1 MPGTVL
7 TTASQIKCLHGA
19 PAVLITTNAVTS
31 AERAKSLLESDVH
44 LVTGCPF
51 FIGTKPSPCVRIEW
65 TAGASHLTI
74 GGTKV
79 LVRSSVG
86 KCINAE
92 GAMQG
97 VAIIVQTQ
105 MKVSAI

>member
-1 MPGTVL
+1 MPGPVL

-19 PAVLITTNAVTS
+19 PAELNTTNAVTS
-31 AERAKSLLESDVH
+31 AQRNNILLESDIH
-44 LVTGCPF
+44 MVTGCPF
-51 FIGTKPSPCVRIEW
+51 FIGLKPSPCIRIEW
-65 TAGASHLTI
+65 TAGASNATI

-92 GAMQG
+92 GAVQG

>member
-1 MPGTVL
+1 MPGTAL

-19 PAVLITTNAVTS
+19 PAVLNTANAVTS
-31 AERAKSLLESDVH
+31 AERTNILLESDIH
-44 LVTGCPF
+44 MVTGCPF
-51 FIGTKPSPCVRIEW
+51 FIGLKPSPCIRIEW
-65 TAGASHLTI
+65 TAGASKVTI

-92 GAMQG
+92 GAVQG